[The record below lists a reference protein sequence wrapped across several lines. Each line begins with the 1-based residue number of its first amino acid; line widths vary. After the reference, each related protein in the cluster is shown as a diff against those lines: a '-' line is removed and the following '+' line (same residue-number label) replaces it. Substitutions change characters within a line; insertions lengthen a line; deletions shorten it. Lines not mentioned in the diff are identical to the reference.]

1 MVCVVM
7 TRVMDLLMCR
17 SLAAPTLAAR
27 PLSCVH
33 HVVTVVVL
41 FAVIVV
47 VVIDVGYLLF
57 LLLAVEV

>member
-1 MVCVVM
+1 MVCIVM
-7 TRVMDLLMCR
+7 TRDMDLLMCR

-33 HVVTVVVL
+33 HVVTVVAL
-41 FAVIVV
+41 FVAIVV
-47 VVIDVGYLLF
+47 TVIAVGYLLF